1 MRHLENEEEKEDD
14 DAEIQHQQLKRN
26 WALKIWCQEEERLKA
41 LEEEEKAQTTKAEE
55 EEEESESETDS
66 EKEEQTSRKL
76 LKPVFIPKAHRET
89 VLERKR
95 MEKLEEKAE
104 HKRLQELKDCNSS
117 QEILPKVMQV
127 KNFGHVGQTKWT
139 HLMDQ
144 DTLVKDAPWNAK
156 TEINKRTLLKL
167 SSLHGGFDK
176 PIAKKS
182 Q

>member
-89 VLERKR
+89 GSFYLK
-95 MEKLEEKAE
+95 E
-104 HKRLQELKDCNSS
+104 HDEILKHNYTLSTLDEVAHR
-117 QEILPKVMQV
+117 EILPKVMQV

-156 TEINKRTLLKL
+156 TEINKRTLSKL

>member
-1 MRHLENEEEKEDD
+1 MTERIKKQHKEKPKGQYKFLQKYYHKGSFYLKEHD
-14 DAEIQHQQLKRN
+14 EILKHN
-26 WALKIWCQEEERLKA
+26 YTLSTLDE
-41 LEEEEKAQTTKAEE
+41 
-55 EEEESESETDS
+55 
-66 EKEEQTSRKL
+66 
-76 LKPVFIPKAHRET
+76 VAHR
-89 VLERKR
+89 
-95 MEKLEEKAE
+95 
-104 HKRLQELKDCNSS
+104 
-117 QEILPKVMQV
+117 EILPKVMQV

-156 TEINKRTLLKL
+156 TEINKRTLSKL

>member
-1 MRHLENEEEKEDD
+1 MRHLENEEQKEDD

-66 EKEEQTSRKL
+66 EKEEQTPRKL

-95 MEKLEEKAE
+95 MEKLEEK
-104 HKRLQELKDCNSS
+104 K
-117 QEILPKVMQV
+117 I
-127 KNFGHVGQTKWT
+127 T
-139 HLMDQ
+139 
-144 DTLVKDAPWNAK
+144 
-156 TEINKRTLLKL
+156 RT
-167 SSLHGGFDK
+167 
-176 PIAKKS
+176 
-182 Q
+182 